1 MKRLNKAAIGI
12 AEDIVVKSLAFRRKP
27 ILNIEGI
34 RKTKNA
40 VAQAFVMLPAH
51 RSSLRYSPVRVRGLA
66 AAKKKKNINKK

>member
-1 MKRLNKAAIGI
+1 MKRLNKAATGI
-12 AEDIVVKSLAFRRKP
+12 AADTVEKLLVFRRKP

-66 AAKKKKNINKK
+66 VAKKKNNINKK